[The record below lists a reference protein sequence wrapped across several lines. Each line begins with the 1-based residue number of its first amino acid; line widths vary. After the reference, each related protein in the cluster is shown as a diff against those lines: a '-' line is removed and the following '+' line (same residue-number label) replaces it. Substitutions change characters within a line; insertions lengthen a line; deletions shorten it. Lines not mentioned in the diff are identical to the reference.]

1 MSYTAEGPLEEL
13 GSAAGLDQRRIRGDL
28 EKFKQLIENQG
39 FESGAW
45 RGEVHAGQ
53 KTS

>member
-1 MSYTAEGPLEEL
+1 MTYRAEGPLEQL
-13 GSAAGLDQRRIRGDL
+13 GSAAGLDARRIRGDL

-45 RGEVHAGQ
+45 RGEVHSGQ
-53 KTS
+53 GTS